1 MKYKTKGFK
10 RTFLLV
16 ASVALLVSGGSVL
29 YWWQISQ
36 RLEQDTRLV
45 LRSVGKELAEN
56 TTRMFSA
63 ELQILTTLAV
73 SLEDGKLLGDKSQLS
88 TYLFDQNKRN
98 PFVLTG
104 FQFADG
110 QTLFSNGKAKKN
122 FLSKSMIDATYEH
135 SHFISELVDNPFDAQ
150 EKDLLLAVPVRN
162 NGQRWGIVFALQ
174 PVSAY
179 DDMLD
184 DFSLSNGGLSLI
196 INQQGQVLLAYPKA
210 LFNNLLEAVSH
221 TVFDRGFSEDQI
233 RQDMQERKEGI
244 TGYVMRGKHRF
255 SSYYPLGYNGW
266 YAISVL
272 PTASMAEKARTLVF
286 LSLIWCV
293 SIVVVLLLLLI
304 FILRLQY
311 QNAKALYKLGF
322 VDPLTKLDNANAFQL
337 KFTSAV
343 EKLREKENALVA
355 LVLIN
360 VNRFKAVN
368 DIYGFEQ
375 GDQVLRQL
383 ANVLHQGIKEGELF
397 CRSGADVFLL
407 LLSAD
412 NRETLAQRVEDLL
425 EQAGRFCQTE
435 QECLP
440 LSLTGGIYVLEENE
454 PFFIM
459 RDRAQLAWET
469 AKQRAGHRYAFYDD
483 EYKQKM
489 VTEKRIESNME
500 NALQERQFKVYL
512 QPKYSFQTGRLVGA
526 EALVRWIHP
535 TQGMIR
541 PDWFIPVFEKN
552 GFVLKLDQFIWQ
564 EVVNLIKKRQE
575 AGLPLVRIGVNFS
588 RLHLDN
594 PQFIETIS
602 TVAQQAG
609 VDAKWLEVELTE
621 SVVFGN
627 SERMKQVL
635 DGLHAQGFSVAMD
648 DFGAGYSSLN
658 VLKNLD
664 FDCVKLDKEFLA
676 RGEGN
681 PRMRHVITG
690 LVHMIK
696 ALGSHIVA
704 EGVETE
710 EQADFLR
717 SIGCDTAQ
725 GFLYSRPISM
735 EEFEKKLDEEGK

>member
-36 RLEQDTRLV
+36 RLEQDTQLV

-73 SLEDGKLLGDKSQLS
+73 SLEDSKLLGDKSQLS

-110 QTLFSNGKAKKN
+110 QTLFSNGKAKQN

-135 SHFISELVDNPFDAQ
+135 SHFISELVDNPFDSE
-150 EKDLLLAVPVRN
+150 EKGLLLAVPVRN
-162 NGQRWGIVFALQ
+162 NGHRWGIVFALQ

-196 INQQGQVLLAYPKA
+196 INQQGQVLLAYPRA
-210 LFNNLLEAVSH
+210 FFNNLLEAVSY

-233 RQDMQERKEGI
+233 RQDMQEGREGI
-244 TGYVMRGKHRF
+244 SGYVMRGKHRF

-272 PTASMAEKARTLVF
+272 PTASMAEKARMLVF

-311 QNAKALYKLGF
+311 QSSKALYKLGF
-322 VDPLTKLDNANAFQL
+322 VDPLTQLDNANAFQL
-337 KFTSAV
+337 KFPSAV
-343 EKLREKENALVA
+343 ERLREKENALVA

-383 ANVLHQGIKEGELF
+383 ADVLHQGIKEGELF

-425 EQAGRFCQTE
+425 EQAGHFCRTE
-435 QECLP
+435 QECMP

-469 AKQRAGHRYAFYDD
+469 AKQQVGHRYAFYDD

-489 VTEKRIESNME
+489 VTEKRIESSME

-535 TQGMIR
+535 AQGMIR

-609 VDAKWLEVELTE
+609 VDTKWLEVELTE

-696 ALGSHIVA
+696 ALG
-704 EGVETE
+704 
-710 EQADFLR
+710 
-717 SIGCDTAQ
+717 
-725 GFLYSRPISM
+725 
-735 EEFEKKLDEEGK
+735 